1 MQDKALF
8 SQLLGLQEPWRVTEV
23 KLELEAESVHVY
35 VEWPV
40 EQKAPCPE
48 CGTEGPIY
56 DHREERTWRHMDTM
70 QYKTIVHCRTPR
82 IDCPEHGVKSINVPW
97 ANKRSRFTAL
107 FERLAIDIL
116 QGCQC
121 VTKAMAILHLSWD
134 EVHHIRQRAV
144 ERGLSRRTMAPKHL
158 GIDEKGFHKGQSY
171 VTMLYD
177 LDNSRV
183 LDVANG
189 RKEEDIQGILLRLSD
204 EERPG
209 VKAVAMDMWEPFRR
223 AVEKLLPQADI
234 VHDRFHIM
242 KYLTDAVD
250 RVRRSEN
257 KALQHEGNS
266 SLSGTRFLWLKRP
279 DNWTDDQKDSF
290 RDLKGNGL
298 KVSRAWAIKELF
310 DKLYG
315 YVYEKSARTF
325 FNRWYFWGTH
335 CRLKPVIE
343 VAKMIKRHLAN
354 ILTYLRH
361 HITNAVAEG
370 INSKIQQ
377 VKSAARGF
385 RNLENYRVAILFYC
399 GRLDVYP
406 Q

>member
-1 MQDKALF
+1 
-8 SQLLGLQEPWRVTEV
+8 
-23 KLELEAESVHVY
+23 
-35 VEWPV
+35 
-40 EQKAPCPE
+40 
-48 CGTEGPIY
+48 
-56 DHREERTWRHMDTM
+56 
-70 QYKTIVHCRTPR
+70 
-82 IDCPEHGVKSINVPW
+82 
-97 ANKRSRFTAL
+97 
-107 FERLAIDIL
+107 
-116 QGCQC
+116 
-121 VTKAMAILHLSWD
+121 
-134 EVHHIRQRAV
+134 
-144 ERGLSRRTMAPKHL
+144 MAPKHL